1 MGSAFLGILLRRV
14 APGEPGRGTKT
25 GRRGFR
31 PAVSALE
38 ERRLLAT
45 FTVTNIGN
53 SGAGSLRQAIVD
65 ANTTPGANTINFSS
79 FFNQRREIPVLT
91 PLPAL
96 TSAGGTTIQ
105 GPASHLLTISGLLQ
119 RSIFLVGAG
128 ASRTTPRTIPAEDFM
143 WAGEQPPRPTA
154 PSLRMSALTAPAS
167 VKHWDRLP

>member
-79 FFNQRREIPVLT
+79 FFNQRRD
-91 PLPAL
+91 
-96 TSAGGTTIQ
+96 
-105 GPASHLLTISGLLQ
+105 LLTISGLLQ